1 MSDESTEV
9 AKVDESKLMDSSHLY
24 YLHSSDFPGMNLVNF
39 TFDGKGYG
47 GWRRSVLIA
56 LSAKNKI
63 DFIDGTCKVPA
74 IDSTD
79 HKLWSRCNDI
89 VLSWLLNSLSKEIF
103 DSVIYSKTAKALWTY
118 LEERFGQSNGAKLY
132 HLQKELSDL
141 VQGSND
147 IATYFTKLKKL
158 WDELDTLNAD
168 INCGCNCSCGGKDKL
183 TKSIQ
188 DERLMH
194 FLMGLNDSYASVRGN
209 MLIISPLPN
218 GTINNFHRSSSVN
231 WFIFCNRLK
240 LANQV
245 LQVQM
250 QKLLPTV

>member
-9 AKVDESKLMDSSHLY
+9 AKVTESKLMDSSHLY
-24 YLHSSDFPGMNLVNF
+24 YLHSSDFPGMNLVNS

-63 DFIDGTCKVPA
+63 GFIDGTCKEPA
-74 IDSTD
+74 IDSID
-79 HKLWSRCNDI
+79 HKLWNRCNDM

-103 DSVIYSKTAKALWTY
+103 DSVIYSKTAKALWTD

-147 IATYFTKLKKL
+147 IATYFTKLK
-158 WDELDTLNAD
+158 
-168 INCGCNCSCGGKDKL
+168 
-183 TKSIQ
+183 
-188 DERLMH
+188 
-194 FLMGLNDSYASVRGN
+194 
-209 MLIISPLPN
+209 
-218 GTINNFHRSSSVN
+218 
-231 WFIFCNRLK
+231 
-240 LANQV
+240 
-245 LQVQM
+245 
-250 QKLLPTV
+250 